1 VIQTSNGHEL
11 QFVIVM
17 DGAAADD
24 AVEDVL
30 DRLAGAGARGRV
42 APGRDATVIGA
53 IGGHGLLGHLSL
65 EGIESIE
72 RVLEVSKPYKLVAL
86 ETSPEP
92 TVIQVR
98 GRRVGGDH
106 FALIA
111 GPCTVESLRD
121 DEQLGT
127 PGTGGDLAQRR
138 PQPVPPDEAGDVPR
152 ERSERHGY
160 AP

>member
-1 VIQTSNGHEL
+1 MCSTGSPPPRPPPPPAPRG
-11 QFVIVM
+11 
-17 DGAAADD
+17 
-24 AVEDVL
+24 
-30 DRLAGAGARGRV
+30 GAGPHGRV

-65 EGIESIE
+65 EGIASID
-72 RVLEVSKPYKLVAL
+72 RALPVSKPYKLVAL

-111 GPCTVESLRD
+111 GPCTVESREQTLTTARAVHAAGASMLR
-121 DEQLGT
+121 
-127 PGTGGDLAQRR
+127 GGAFKQ
-138 PQPVPPDEAGDVPR
+138 
-152 ERSERHGY
+152 
-160 AP
+160 